1 MPNMTETSGRRDI
14 MNTEIKEIAKVW
26 PVVRDVFTVPHND
39 KEYKKLVSFLDS
51 VIDEVGEDETHP
63 LASLMETLGSLVETY
78 ESHHVPEFLGDPI
91 QTLKILTQEHGLKQS
106 DMKEIGSQGVVS
118 EVLSRKRSLNS
129 RQIKA
134 LSEKFGVTPS
144 IFI

>member
-1 MPNMTETSGRRDI
+1 

-91 QTLKILTQEHGLKQS
+91 QTLKILMQEHGLKQS

-118 EVLSRKRSLNS
+118 EILSRKRSLNS

>member
-1 MPNMTETSGRRDI
+1 

-63 LASLMETLGSLVETY
+63 LASLMETLGSLIESY
-78 ESHHVPEFLGDPI
+78 ESQHVPELVGDPI
-91 QTLKILTQEHGLKQS
+91 HTLKALMKEQGLKQT

-118 EVLSRKRSLNS
+118 EVLSGKRSLNS
-129 RQIKA
+129 RQIKS
-134 LSEKFGVTPS
+134 LSKRFGVSPAV
-144 IFI
+144 FI

>member
-91 QTLKILTQEHGLKQS
+91 QTLKILMQEHGLKQS

-118 EVLSRKRSLNS
+118 EILSRKRSLNS

>member
-1 MPNMTETSGRRDI
+1 

-26 PVVRDVFTVPHND
+26 PVLRDVFTVPHND

-63 LASLMETLGSLVETY
+63 LASLMETLGSLIESY
-78 ESHHVPEFLGDPI
+78 ESQHISELSGDPLY
-91 QTLKILTQEHGLKQS
+91 TLKTLMKEHGLKQS

-118 EVLSRKRSLNS
+118 EVLSGKRSLNS

-134 LSEKFGVTPS
+134 LSKRFGVSPAV
-144 IFI
+144 FI

>member
-1 MPNMTETSGRRDI
+1 MIATSGRSNV
-14 MNTEIKEIAKVW
+14 MNTEIKKIAKVW

-51 VIDEVGEDETHP
+51 VIDEVGEAETHP
-63 LASLMETLGSLVETY
+63 LASLMETLGSLIESY
-78 ESHHVPEFLGDPI
+78 ESQHVPELLGDPLY
-91 QTLKILTQEHGLKQS
+91 TLKALMKEHGLKQA

-118 EVLSRKRSLNS
+118 EVLSGKRSLNS

-134 LSEKFGVTPS
+134 LSKRFAVSPAV
-144 IFI
+144 FI

>member
-1 MPNMTETSGRRDI
+1 

-26 PVVRDVFTVPHND
+26 PVVRDVFAVPHND

-63 LASLMETLGSLVETY
+63 LASLMETLGSLVESY
-78 ESHHVPEFLGDPI
+78 EFQHIHELLGDPI
-91 QTLKILTQEHGLKQS
+91 YTLKALMKEHGLKQA

-118 EVLSRKRSLNS
+118 EVLSGKRSLNS
-129 RQIKA
+129 RQIKS
-134 LSEKFGVTPS
+134 LSKRFGGSAAV
-144 IFI
+144 FI

>member
-1 MPNMTETSGRRDI
+1 

-51 VIDEVGEDETHP
+51 AIDEVGEDETHP
-63 LASLMETLGSLVETY
+63 LASLMETLGSLIESY
-78 ESHHVPEFLGDPI
+78 ESQHVPELSGNPI
-91 QTLKILTQEHGLKQS
+91 HTLKALMKEHDLKQS

-118 EVLSRKRSLNS
+118 EVLSGKRSLNS

-134 LSEKFGVTPS
+134 LSKRFGVSPA

>member
-1 MPNMTETSGRRDI
+1 
-14 MNTEIKEIAKVW
+14 MNTEIKKIAKVW

-51 VIDEVGEDETHP
+51 VIDEVGEAETHP
-63 LASLMETLGSLVETY
+63 LASLMETLGSLIESY
-78 ESHHVPEFLGDPI
+78 ESQHVPELLGDPLY
-91 QTLKILTQEHGLKQS
+91 TLKALMKEHGLKQA

-118 EVLSRKRSLNS
+118 EVLSGKRSLNS

-134 LSEKFGVTPS
+134 LSKRFAVSPAV
-144 IFI
+144 FI

>member
-1 MPNMTETSGRRDI
+1 
-14 MNTEIKEIAKVW
+14 MNTQIKEIAKVW

-51 VIDEVGEDETHP
+51 IIDEVGEDEKHS

-78 ESHHVPEFLGDPI
+78 ESQNVPEFHGDPST
-91 QTLKILTQEHGLKQS
+91 TLRKLMSEHGLKQS

-118 EVLSRKRSLNS
+118 EVLSGKRSLNS

-134 LSEKFGVTPS
+134 LSERFGVSPAV
-144 IFI
+144 FI

>member
-1 MPNMTETSGRRDI
+1 

-63 LASLMETLGSLVETY
+63 LASLMETLGSLIESY
-78 ESHHVPEFLGDPI
+78 ESQHVPELLGDPI
-91 QTLKILTQEHGLKQS
+91 RTLKALMKEHSLKQS
-106 DMKEIGSQGVVS
+106 DMREIGSQGVVS
-118 EVLSRKRSLNS
+118 EILSGKRALNS

-134 LSEKFGVTPS
+134 LSERFGVSPAV
-144 IFI
+144 FI

>member
-1 MPNMTETSGRRDI
+1 MIATSGRSNV

-63 LASLMETLGSLVETY
+63 LASLMETLGSLIESY
-78 ESHHVPEFLGDPI
+78 ESQHVPELLGDPI
-91 QTLKILTQEHGLKQS
+91 RTLKALMKEHSLKQS
-106 DMKEIGSQGVVS
+106 DMREIGSQGVVS
-118 EVLSRKRSLNS
+118 EILSGKRALNS

-134 LSEKFGVTPS
+134 LSERFGVSPAV
-144 IFI
+144 FI

>member
-1 MPNMTETSGRRDI
+1 

-26 PVVRDVFTVPHND
+26 PVVRDVFTVPHNN

-51 VIDEVGEDETHP
+51 IIDEVGEDETHP
-63 LASLMETLGSLVETY
+63 LASLMETLGSLVESY
-78 ESHHVPEFLGDPI
+78 ESHHLPKFSGDPV
-91 QTLKILTQEHGLKQS
+91 QTLKDLMMEHGLRQS

-118 EVLSRKRSLNS
+118 EVLSGKRPLNS

-134 LSEKFGVTPS
+134 LSERFGVSATV
-144 IFI
+144 FI